1 MSVADAWAVR
11 RESPGRYAATVMPG
25 WDIAG
30 ATDGGY
36 LMAIAAR
43 AVLAETGRADPLTM
57 TAHYL
62 EPARPGPVVAQ
73 VETLRAGRRRTA
85 AAVRLTDEAGRL
97 LLSSLAVVGEQAP
110 TTEQPAPV
118 VSDGAPP
125 ALPPPQQCVP
135 VEPTTTFPP
144 PFMGR
149 VRLRLH
155 PADAGV
161 FTGVPSGTALM
172 RGWFALS
179 EHEPLSSTAVLLAA
193 DSFPPPVFN
202 ADLPVS
208 WTPTVELTVHVRARP
223 VEEQIRERYG
233 SYMGGVSKDMT
244 TSERESSPYH
254 YWNVHEHDDK
264 MGYR

>member
-11 RESPGRYAATVMPG
+11 RESPGRYAATVLPG

-36 LMAIAAR
+36 LLAITAQ
-43 AVLAETGRADPLTM
+43 AVLAETRRADPLTM

-62 EPARPGPVVAQ
+62 EPARPGPVV
-73 VETLRAGRRRTA
+73 VEVQTLRSGRRRTA
-85 AAVRLTDEAGRL
+85 AAARLTSGEGRL
-97 LLSSLAVVGEQAP
+97 LLSSLAVVGEQVGACEQAP
-110 TTEQPAPV
+110 L
-118 VSDGAPP
+118 VSDGSPP
-125 ALPPPQQCVP
+125 ALPPPEQCVP
-135 VEPTTTFPP
+135 VEPTPTFPP

-155 PADAGV
+155 PEDAGV
-161 FTGVPSGTALM
+161 FTGRPSGTALI
-172 RGWFALS
+172 RGWFALP

-223 VEEQIRERYG
+223 VGAWLACAFRTRFV
-233 SYMGGVSKDMT
+233 SGGYLEVDGELWDSAGGLVAL
-244 TSERESSPYH
+244 SRQLALVPR
-254 YWNVHEHDDK
+254 
-264 MGYR
+264 G

>member
-11 RESPGRYAATVMPG
+11 RESSGRYTATVHPG

-36 LMAIAAR
+36 LMAMTAQ
-43 AVLAETGRADPLTM
+43 AVLAETGRTDPVTM

-62 EPARPGPVVAQ
+62 EPARPGPVVVDVQ
-73 VETLRAGRRRTA
+73 TLRSGRHRTA
-85 AAVRLTDEAGRL
+85 ASARLLSGEGRL
-97 LLSSLAVVGEQAP
+97 LLSSLAVAGEQAC
-110 TTEQPAPV
+110 TSEQAAPL
-118 VSDGAPP
+118 VSDGTPP
-125 ALPPPQQCVP
+125 SLPPPERCAL
-135 VEPTTTFPP
+135 VEPTQGFPP

-155 PADAGV
+155 PEDAGI
-161 FTGVPSGTALM
+161 FAGRPSGTALM
-172 RGWFALS
+172 RGWFALG
-179 EHEPLSSTAVLLAA
+179 EQEPLSSTSVLLAA

-223 VEEQIRERYG
+223 VGVWLACAFRTRFV
-233 SYMGGVSKDMT
+233 SGGYLEVDGELWDST
-244 TSERESSPYH
+244 GRLVALSRQLALVPR
-254 YWNVHEHDDK
+254 
-264 MGYR
+264 G